1 MEAVLTAT
9 IDYSI
14 IQGAFYAGFEPSSDD
29 LSDAQLFIEAEEF
42 LFNIQFQ
49 QQLKTEELWQQ
60 QQQQTYRW
68 VSTKW

>member
-29 LSDAQLFIEAEEF
+29 LSDAQLYIAAEE
-42 LFNIQFQ
+42 LSFNIPFP
-49 QQLKTEELWQQ
+49 
-60 QQQQTYRW
+60 
-68 VSTKW
+68 

>member
-1 MEAVLTAT
+1 MEAVLTVT

-29 LSDAQLFIEAEEF
+29 LTDEALFREAEQY

-49 QQLKTEELWQQ
+49 
-60 QQQQTYRW
+60 
-68 VSTKW
+68 

>member
-1 MEAVLTAT
+1 MKSESTTT

-29 LSDAQLFIEAEEF
+29 LTDESLFREAELY

-49 QQLKTEELWQQ
+49 
-60 QQQQTYRW
+60 
-68 VSTKW
+68 

>member
-29 LSDAQLFIEAEEF
+29 LSDAQLFIEAEHF
-42 LFNIQFQ
+42 LFDIQFQ
-49 QQLKTEELWQQ
+49 
-60 QQQQTYRW
+60 
-68 VSTKW
+68 

>member
-1 MEAVLTAT
+1 MKAELIAA

-29 LSDAQLFIEAEEF
+29 LADAQLFIEAEEF

-49 QQLKTEELWQQ
+49 
-60 QQQQTYRW
+60 
-68 VSTKW
+68 

>member
-1 MEAVLTAT
+1 MKSVLTMA

-29 LSDAQLFIEAEEF
+29 LSDAQLYIEAEEF

-49 QQLKTEELWQQ
+49 
-60 QQQQTYRW
+60 
-68 VSTKW
+68 

>member
-1 MEAVLTAT
+1 MKSELIAA

-29 LSDAQLFIEAEEF
+29 LSDAQLYIEAEEF

-49 QQLKTEELWQQ
+49 
-60 QQQQTYRW
+60 
-68 VSTKW
+68 

>member
-1 MEAVLTAT
+1 MKSESITT

-29 LSDAQLFIEAEEF
+29 LSDAQLFIEAENY

-49 QQLKTEELWQQ
+49 
-60 QQQQTYRW
+60 
-68 VSTKW
+68 

>member
-1 MEAVLTAT
+1 MKAELIAA

-29 LSDAQLFIEAEEF
+29 LSDEALFSEAEQY

-49 QQLKTEELWQQ
+49 
-60 QQQQTYRW
+60 
-68 VSTKW
+68 